1 MKGCPG
7 ASLQSTFPTEKE
19 MNEPKGKEEE
29 NYVVPHTVD
38 IAPTRY
44 AQEAWGVT
52 DASAHAFAVPT
63 QTRHLLDE
71 KKLLTESTAALDDKI
86 AGVETRSMKKK
97 RKAAAAK
104 QVEIAVVADS
114 KRSYAPLIFAFLF
127 GLAGFLLVR
136 WLF

>member
-1 MKGCPG
+1 
-7 ASLQSTFPTEKE
+7 
-19 MNEPKGKEEE
+19 MNEPKGKQEEEE
-29 NYVVPHTVD
+29 NYVVPHTID

-52 DASAHAFAVPT
+52 GDSAHAFAVPT

-71 KKLLTESTAALDDKI
+71 KKLLTESTAALDDKL

-97 RKAAAAK
+97 RKEMK
-104 QVEIAVVADS
+104 QLPRA
-114 KRSYAPLIFAFLF
+114 SYAPLIFAFLF
-127 GLAGFLLVR
+127 GFAGFLLVR